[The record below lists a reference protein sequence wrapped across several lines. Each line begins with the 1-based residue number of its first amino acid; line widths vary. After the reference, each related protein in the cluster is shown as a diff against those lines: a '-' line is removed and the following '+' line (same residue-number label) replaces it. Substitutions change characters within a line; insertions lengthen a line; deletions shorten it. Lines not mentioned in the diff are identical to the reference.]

1 MAYIK
6 SLLASALL
14 LSTANAHFQ
23 LISPPSLPS
32 ESHNQAT
39 APCGGAQA
47 DLSQNTATDFHV
59 DGQHVQV
66 FLGHAQG
73 TWLIRATLDDKA
85 GGSWTQVFPI
95 WQQSGRGNFC
105 EPVVTVP
112 SDWAGKKGF
121 IGLNSNAGDGV
132 LYQCAAVNFV
142 SGSAPAPEAGSCVNG
157 TAISA
162 VSAPDAELSALV
174 EGSSNTQPPT
184 ESSSSG
190 PSSGAQA
197 TAPPGSAASS
207 LMGAGFPLGS
217 FVATGV
223 MLLIGA
229 AVL

>member
-6 SLLASALL
+6 SLIASALL

-23 LISPPSLPS
+23 LISPPSIPGNDQTVS
-32 ESHNQAT
+32 
-39 APCGGAQA
+39 PCGGAQA

-85 GGSWTQVFPI
+85 SGEWTQVFPI

-105 EPVVTVP
+105 EPAVKVP

-142 SGSAPAPEAGSCVNG
+142 SGSAPAPAGGSCVNG
-157 TAISA
+157 SAITSTFVA
-162 VSAPDAELSALV
+162 DADLSALV
-174 EGSSNTQPPT
+174 SSD
-184 ESSSSG
+184 SSSSDPRPNTQVTSG
-190 PSSGAQA
+190 PAPAA
-197 TAPPGSAASS
+197 TTKPAGNTASS
-207 LMGAGFPLGS
+207 LSGFGS
-217 FVATGV
+217 LIATGV
-223 MLLIGA
+223 MLLVGVA
-229 AVL
+229 LM